1 MNLVRSIQNFTT
13 QILKQSLIVGSMT
26 AALAFGQVSFAAET
40 FKDAHPES
48 YIVKKGD
55 TLWSIAETF
64 LESPWLWPEVWFVND
79 QIDNPH
85 LIYPGDTIKLIYIDG
100 KPHLTVERGDNR
112 AGREILPDGT
122 LKLTPRAR
130 VSELASEIPSIP
142 LDAIQSFLVNH
153 RVVDKSTLDNAPY
166 VVAGNDNRLVMGTS
180 DYFYARDS
188 LNNWS
193 DATLAYGIYRGGEP
207 YFDPETGENLGYE
220 AIQIGLGKF
229 LEQTDDIARVKLVE
243 SDEEVRISDLLI
255 PTLEQRVQSVF
266 HPKSP
271 KQEIDGK
278 IIHVFAGVRNVS
290 QYDVVVINKG
300 EREEMEVGDVLATYR
315 VGERV
320 RDRKTNELLQLP
332 SERSGLMIIFRTFE
346 KVSFGLIMKSYKSI
360 TVMDEVKNP

>member
-1 MNLVRSIQNFTT
+1 VIGSLTALLAFASNAHAAQAF
-13 QILKQSLIVGSMT
+13 KQSPP
-26 AALAFGQVSFAAET
+26 ET
-40 FKDAHPES
+40 
-48 YIVKKGD
+48 YLVQNGD
-55 TLWSIAETF
+55 TLWDIAEKF
-64 LESPWLWPEVWFVND
+64 LESPWLWPEVWHINS
-79 QIDNPH
+79 QIENPH
-85 LIYPGDTIKLIYIDG
+85 YIYQGDTIKLVYIDG
-100 KPHLTVERGDNR
+100 KPRLTVDRGTGSDSHKQY
-112 AGREILPDGT
+112 LPDGT
-122 LKLTPRAR
+122 LKLTPRKR
-130 VSELASEIPSIP
+130 VSHLTTEIPSVP

>member
-1 MNLVRSIQNFTT
+1 MIGSLTALLAFASNAHAAQAF
-13 QILKQSLIVGSMT
+13 KQSPP
-26 AALAFGQVSFAAET
+26 ET
-40 FKDAHPES
+40 
-48 YIVKKGD
+48 YLVQNGD
-55 TLWSIAETF
+55 TLWDIAEKF
-64 LESPWLWPEVWFVND
+64 LESPWLWPEVWHINS
-79 QIDNPH
+79 QIENPH
-85 LIYPGDTIKLIYIDG
+85 YIYQGDTIKLVYIDG
-100 KPHLTVERGDNR
+100 KPRLTVDRGTGSDSHKQY
-112 AGREILPDGT
+112 LPDGT
-122 LKLTPRAR
+122 LKLTPRKR
-130 VSELASEIPSIP
+130 VSHLTTEIPSVP

-166 VVAGNDNRLVMGTS
+166 VVAGS
-180 DYFYARDS
+180 
-188 LNNWS
+188 
-193 DATLAYGIYRGGEP
+193 
-207 YFDPETGENLGYE
+207 ENLGYE